1 MRLRGG
7 GAAVAEKIVRTLSV
21 EHLNTMVV
29 SKKNR
34 MKETLNDY
42 MRSLAIDNPEMRDLE
57 AIFSGIQASTNLVL
71 IFWKTFVSSN

>member
-1 MRLRGG
+1 MSNTLLAGLRLRGG

-21 EHLNTMVV
+21 EQLNTMVV

-42 MRSLAIDNPEMRDLE
+42 MRGLAIDNPEMRELE
-57 AIFSGIQASTNLVL
+57 AIFSGIQASFGEV
-71 IFWKTFVSSN
+71 FAE